1 MAGIYI
7 HVPFCKTRCI
17 YCDFYSTT
25 QINKKRAYVETVKRE
40 LVLRKN
46 YLRNEELERPFI
58 DTVYFG
64 GGTPS
69 QLDFGEIEDILSC
82 IYKEYAVST
91 NAEITIECNPDDLNV
106 EACKRLSVLFNRF
119 SIGIQSFNEGQ
130 LRFIKRRHTAEQA
143 IDAVKCCKEAG
154 IHNISVDLIYGF
166 PRQTVREWEADI
178 EQVLELH
185 VPHISAYALI
195 YEEETLLWKY
205 KEQNIVSEIDENLSI
220 DMYNSLIDHLKAAG
234 YEHYEISNFAK
245 PGFISRHNSS
255 YWRNVPYLGCGPS
268 AHSYDGKSRQW
279 NIADVDLYIKGVNSC
294 FCAEDM
300 TSAQWFEREELD
312 LYTRYN
318 DFVLTT
324 LRTIWGM
331 DLGLLEVNFGRQLT
345 DYCLKM
351 AEKHL
356 RAGTLEVEIVE
367 KGKNKE
373 QTSRGLLKL
382 TRRGLFL
389 SDGIISDLL
398 YIDD

>member
-7 HVPFCKTRCI
+7 HVPFCKTRCL

-25 QINKKRAYVETVKRE
+25 HTNKKRTYVEAVMRE
-40 LVLRKN
+40 LALRKS
-46 YLRNEELERPFI
+46 YLPKEGLERPFI
-58 DTVYFG
+58 DTIYFG
-64 GGTPS
+64 GGTPT
-69 QLDFGEIEDILSC
+69 QLAFGEMEKILSH
-82 IYKEYAVST
+82 IYKEYAVASD
-91 NAEITIECNPDDLNV
+91 AEITIECNPDDLD
-106 EACKRLSVLFNRF
+106 AKMCKNLGTLFNRV
-119 SIGIQSFNEGQ
+119 SIGIQSFNENQ
-130 LRFIKRRHTAEQA
+130 LRFIKRRHSAGQA
-143 IDAVKCCKEAG
+143 IDAVEFCKEAG
-154 IHNISVDLIYGF
+154 IHNISIDLIYGF
-166 PRQTVREWEADI
+166 PRQTLREWETDI
-178 EQVLELH
+178 ENALQLH

-195 YEEETLLWKY
+195 YEEGTLLWKY
-205 KEQNIVSEIDENLSI
+205 KEQNIVSEIDENLSMA
-220 DMYNSLIDHLKAAG
+220 MYDSLIDHLEIAG

-255 YWRNVPYLGCGPS
+255 YWKNIPYLGCGPS

-279 NIADVDLYIKGVNSC
+279 NIADVDLYIKGIDACSSVK
-294 FCAEDM
+294 DI
-300 TSAQWFEREELD
+300 TGAQWIEREELD

-318 DFVLTT
+318 DFVLTS

-331 DLGLLEVNFGRQLT
+331 DLGLLEADFGRELM

-389 SDGIISDLL
+389 SDGIISDLM
-398 YIDD
+398 YVND